1 MTSTFISGTN
11 VSVRVDM
18 NVFFDRRCEF
28 YTYRGSTTT
37 PMCNEAVQW
46 LTFREPL
53 TVTPEAV
60 STNEIVTQRGQ
71 RETTLLLS

>member
-1 MTSTFISGTN
+1 MTDTFISGTN
-11 VSVRVDM
+11 VSVRVDT

-60 STNEIVTQRGQ
+60 STNEIVTQRS
-71 RETTLLLS
+71 ETDNVVTL